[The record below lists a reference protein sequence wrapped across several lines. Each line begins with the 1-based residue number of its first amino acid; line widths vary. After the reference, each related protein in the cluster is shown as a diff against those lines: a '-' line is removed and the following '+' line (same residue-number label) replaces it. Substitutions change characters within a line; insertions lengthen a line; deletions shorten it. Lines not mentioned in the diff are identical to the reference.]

1 MTRRLVLVVVLAFVA
16 GVLTGAP
23 PWATRY
29 LLIGAVLCALVA
41 LVVPRKDT

>member
-1 MTRRLVLVVVLAFVA
+1 VTRRFVLVVLLAFVA